1 MLKTV
6 NGFYGNGNTPC
17 KVFVYTDER
26 TGARWY
32 CVNNSVNVNCTFDS
46 VDNGVNVETL
56 TDIETATSDKQI
68 NSLDELFDYVMS
80 NCG

>member
-6 NGFYGNGNTPC
+6 KGFYGTGNTPC
-17 KVFVYTDER
+17 KIFVYIDER

-32 CVNNSVNVNCTFDS
+32 CVDGSHNVNCTFDS
-46 VDNGVNVETL
+46 VDNGVGIELL
-56 TDIETATSDKQI
+56 TDIETATSDKPI